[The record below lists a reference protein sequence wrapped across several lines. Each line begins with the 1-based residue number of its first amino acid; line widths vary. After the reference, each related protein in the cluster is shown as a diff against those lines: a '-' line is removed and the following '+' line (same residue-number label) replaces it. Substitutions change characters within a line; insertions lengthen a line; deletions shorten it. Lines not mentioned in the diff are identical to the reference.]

1 MDCMSAIIQVKQYEC
16 ESFKCQTIWAYVGAS
31 EKKLAALWF
40 HSHWLGHGWPPWIY
54 AFPYMGY
61 HAHLLYVKLSGDGKF
76 TSDDI
81 FKCNWLAKTPL
92 NNTVKGVELLFNC
105 LQHFPT

>member
-1 MDCMSAIIQVKQYEC
+1 MGICRSIRKEIDSTMV
-16 ESFKCQTIWAYVGAS
+16 SFPLVGA
-31 EKKLAALWF
+31 
-40 HSHWLGHGWPPWIY
+40 WLTPWIY

-61 HAHLLYVKLSGDGKF
+61 HAHFLYVKLTGDGKF

-92 NNTVKGVELLFNC
+92 NNTAKGVELLFNC